1 MSIEVTETAV
11 QEAARL
17 RAKEG
22 AADGSFLR
30 IGVKGGGCS
39 GFAYV
44 LKWVEEQRPDDL
56 VIDKPGLKLLVDPK
70 SLTFLDGMVL
80 DFSGGLMGQGLVFR
94 NPNAKASCGC
104 GKSFGV

>member
-1 MSIEVTETAV
+1 MPIEVTPAAAV
-11 QEAARL
+11 EAARL

-22 AADGSFLR
+22 APADACLR
-30 IGVKGGGCS
+30 VGVKGGGCS
-39 GFAYV
+39 GFSYV
-44 LKWVEEQRPDDL
+44 LRFDRDRRPDDL
-56 VIDKPGLKLLVDPK
+56 VVETPSITVVVDPR
-70 SLTFLDGMVL
+70 SLTYLDGMVL